1 MARLAGAGP
10 GNTKV
15 ALSRRRLLL
24 LAAGMAGGAGI
35 GVLAGCGAPATT
47 AAVTASVTTPSLA
60 ASSAI
65 AATPVPAAVP
75 TKAAAATSSSTI
87 DFFFPNWGEPTIYE
101 AQEQH
106 KIDAYEKQ
114 YAERKITPV
123 PVASDYDKKLTALFA
138 AGTPPTTFWSD
149 HQLVFSYAKKG
160 MLDDL
165 QPFARQDKSFDLN
178 ALPAVTREGLI
189 MGDKLFAL
197 AGWAFTNVYFY
208 NADLYR
214 QAGLD
219 SPYDLWKQDKWT
231 WDVYIE
237 AATKLTKRDGTKTT
251 QQGSDLGLSRLWI
264 NTAGGQEYDSVKA
277 PTKCLY
283 DTDVDM
289 AGLQFS
295 YDMGNKYR
303 IYDANFYKDSGQKDA
318 TTAFTNGKQATMSRW
333 ITGIANF
340 KAIQDFTWGAVPYA
354 KKQAYASDYTHWAYG
369 MAKGLTNASRRDA
382 GWQWLKWYTG
392 EGGQEM
398 EAKDLGAVPFTKQAQ
413 AVFTQALQ
421 QLPKMEHPEAI
432 SEILNA
438 YPNSRLI
445 SVDVTDISKL
455 LNQNMAPFWAGK
467 SDAKTTTTAATEQV
481 NSYLQAHPQ
490 TF

>member
-1 MARLAGAGP
+1 MSRRQFLLTAVSGAG
-10 GNTKV
+10 GV
-15 ALSRRRLLL
+15 AI
-24 LAAGMAGGAGI
+24 LAACGASASTT
-35 GVLAGCGAPATT
+35 VLATSA
-47 AAVTASVTTPSLA
+47 TTPSTASA
-60 ASSAI
+60 AAPAMAVPT
-65 AATPVPAAVP
+65 AAP

-106 KIDAYEKQ
+106 KISAYEQQ
-114 YAERKITPV
+114 YPERKITPV

-149 HQLVFSYAKKG
+149 HQTVFSYAKKG

-165 QPFARQDKSFDLN
+165 QPFAGQDKSFDLN
-178 ALPAVTREGLI
+178 ALPAVTREGLV

-214 QAGLD
+214 QAGLT
-219 SPYDLWKQDKWT
+219 SPYDLWKQDNWT
-231 WDVYIE
+231 WDAYIS
-237 AATKLTKRDGTKTT
+237 AAAKLTKRDGTKTT
-251 QQGSDLGLSRLWI
+251 QQGTDLGLSRLWI
-264 NTAGGQEYDSVKA
+264 NSAGGQELDSVKA

-283 DTDVDM
+283 DTDADM

-303 IYDANFYKDSGQKDA
+303 VYDPNFYKDSGQKDN
-318 TTAFTNGKQATMSRW
+318 TTAFINGKQATMSRW
-333 ITGIANF
+333 ITGIDNF
-340 KAIQDFTWGAVPYA
+340 KTIQDFTWGAVPYA
-354 KKQAYASDYTHWAYG
+354 KKQTYASDYTHWAYG
-369 MAKGLTNASRRDA
+369 MAKGLTNANQREA
-382 GWQWLKWYTG
+382 GWQWLAWYTG
-392 EGGQEM
+392 EGGQEV

-413 AVFTQALQ
+413 AVFAQALQ

-432 SEILNA
+432 AEILNA

-455 LNQNMAPFWAGK
+455 LNDNLAPFLAGK
-467 SDAKTTTTAATEQV
+467 SDVKTATTAATQQID
-481 NSYLQAHPQ
+481 SYLQSHPQ

>member
-1 MARLAGAGP
+1 VSRRQILLATVVAGAG
-10 GNTKV
+10 
-15 ALSRRRLLL
+15 
-24 LAAGMAGGAGI
+24 GI
-35 GVLAGCGAPATT
+35 AILAGCGASASATVSSTSAAAPSTTVAT
-47 AAVTASVTTPSLA
+47 APSTASA
-60 ASSAI
+60 A
-65 AATPVPAAVP
+65 AATPVPAAAP
-75 TKAAAATSSSTI
+75 TKAAATSSSTTI

-106 KIDAYEKQ
+106 KIDAYQ
-114 YAERKITPV
+114 QQFPDRKITPV
-123 PVASDYDKKLTALFA
+123 PVPSDYDKKLTALFA
-138 AGTPPTTFWSD
+138 AGTPPATFWSD
-149 HQLVFSYAKKG
+149 HQVVFSYAKRG

-165 QPFARQDKSFDLN
+165 QPFAGQDKSFDLN
-178 ALPAVTREGLI
+178 ALPAVTREGLV
-189 MGDKLFAL
+189 MGNRLFAL

-214 QAGLD
+214 QAGLA
-219 SPYDLWKQDKWT
+219 SPYELWKQDKWT
-231 WDVYIE
+231 WDAYIE
-237 AATKLTKRDGTKTT
+237 AATKLTTRDGAKTT
-251 QQGSDLGLSRLWI
+251 QQGTDLGLSRLWI
-264 NTAGGQEYDSVKA
+264 NAAGGQEFDSVKA

-283 DTDVDM
+283 DTDADM

-303 IYDANFYKDSGQKDA
+303 VYDANFYKDSGQKDS
-318 TTAFTNGKQATMSRW
+318 TTAFINGKQATMSRW

-340 KAIQDFTWGAVPYA
+340 KTIQDFTWGAVPYA

-369 MAKGLTNASRRDA
+369 MAKGLTTAGQRDA

-392 EGGQEM
+392 EGGQEV
-398 EAKDLGAVPFTKQAQ
+398 EARDLGAVPFFKQAQ
-413 AVFTQALQ
+413 AVFAQALQ

-455 LNQNMAPFWAGK
+455 LSQNMAPFWAGK
-467 SDAKTTTTAATEQV
+467 NDVKTATTAATEQV
-481 NSYLQAHPQ
+481 DGYLQAHSQ